1 MTEQND
7 QLEPPEFGVSSEA
20 LADWIG
26 NHLDALDVGAVNP
39 GVIDACM
46 GQILNVGDER
56 YSYNGF
62 YQHFEVADMEYLFD
76 KILVHLEAL
85 INYAS
90 MMTLRLERSTRAMD
104 DEMVQEKIEQ
114 IPTAILPLMKLVKI
128 LARIHGEMQILE
140 DVVEE
145 VMRVE
150 SETNRNYE

>member
-1 MTEQND
+1 SRD
-7 QLEPPEFGVSSEA
+7 WSS
-20 LADWIG
+20 
-26 NHLDALDVGAVNP
+26 DVCSS
-39 GVIDACM
+39 D
-46 GQILNVGDER
+46 LDER

-62 YQHFEVADMEYLFD
+62 YQHFEVADTEYLFD

-104 DEMVQEKIEQ
+104 DEMVQAKIEQ
-114 IPTAILPLMKLVKI
+114 IPTAILPLMKPVRI